1 MAQLAVLS
9 PREASIF
16 ACLADTVVAPEPVLP
31 PVRETD
37 AVAFFDRWM
46 GARAARR
53 TGSALR
59 ALLYALETGPRLLGV
74 RRADAPAH
82 AASGAREYLRA
93 IEQNRLPQLRQL
105 GKLMQG
111 FGQLAYYGDD
121 QVMLRIGY
129 DAEANV
135 ARGRAAARAGRAPVS
150 VRPTTGDAYREW
162 GDAARRPSSRAWRTA
177 RGSRTSARSS
187 ATSA

>member
-1 MAQLAVLS
+1 MAPLAVLS

-46 GARAARR
+46 ARAPRVNRVAF
-53 TGSALR
+53 R
-59 ALLYALETGPRLLGV
+59 ALLYSLETGPRFLGFG
-74 RRADAPAH
+74 RRMRKLTPTQRA
-82 AASGAREYLRA
+82 EYLQA
-93 IEQNRLPQLRQL
+93 IERSSVPQLRQL
-105 GKLMQG
+105 AKLMQG

-121 QVMLRIGY
+121 GVMLQIGY

-135 ARGRAAARAGRAPVS
+135 ERGRTLRERDGRP
-150 VRPTTGDAYREW
+150 
-162 GDAARRPSSRAWRTA
+162 
-177 RGSRTSARSS
+177 
-187 ATSA
+187 

>member
-46 GARAARR
+46 ERAPRVNR
-53 TGSALR
+53 IGLR
-59 ALLYALETGPRLLGV
+59 ALLYSLELGPHALGFGERMRRLTPE
-74 RRADAPAH
+74 RRA
-82 AASGAREYLRA
+82 EYLRA
-93 IEQNRLPQLRQL
+93 LEQNRVPQLRQL
-105 GKLMQG
+105 AKLLQG

-121 QVMLRIGY
+121 HVMLRIGY
-129 DAEANV
+129 DAEANI
-135 ARGRAAARAGRAPVS
+135 ARARAARTRDGRP
-150 VRPTTGDAYREW
+150 
-162 GDAARRPSSRAWRTA
+162 
-177 RGSRTSARSS
+177 
-187 ATSA
+187 

>member
-16 ACLADTVVAPEPVLP
+16 ACLADTVVAPEPLLP

-46 GARAARR
+46 ARVPRVNRIAF
-53 TGSALR
+53 R
-59 ALLYALETGPRLLGV
+59 ALLYSLETGPRLLGF
-74 RRADAPAH
+74 
-82 AASGAREYLRA
+82 GARMRRLSPARRSEYLHA
-93 IEQNRLPQLRQL
+93 IERNRVPQLRQL
-105 GKLMQG
+105 AKLMQG

-121 QVMLRIGY
+121 RVMLRIGY

-135 ARGRAAARAGRAPVS
+135 ARGKALRERDGRP
-150 VRPTTGDAYREW
+150 
-162 GDAARRPSSRAWRTA
+162 
-177 RGSRTSARSS
+177 
-187 ATSA
+187 

>member
-46 GARAARR
+46 ARSPRVNR
-53 TGSALR
+53 IALR
-59 ALLYALETGPRLLGV
+59 ALLYSLETGPRLLGFGARMRRLTPE
-74 RRADAPAH
+74 RRA
-82 AASGAREYLRA
+82 EYLRA
-93 IEQNRLPQLRQL
+93 LEQNRAPQLRQL
-105 GKLMQG
+105 AKLLQG

-135 ARGRAAARAGRAPVS
+135 ARGRAVRERDGRP
-150 VRPTTGDAYREW
+150 
-162 GDAARRPSSRAWRTA
+162 
-177 RGSRTSARSS
+177 
-187 ATSA
+187 

>member
-1 MAQLAVLS
+1 MAPLAVLS

-16 ACLADTVVAPEPVLP
+16 ACLADTVVAPEPLLP

-46 GARAARR
+46 ERSPRVNR
-53 TGSALR
+53 IALR
-59 ALLYALETGPRLLGV
+59 ALLYTLELGPQLLGF
-74 RRADAPAH
+74 
-82 AASGAREYLRA
+82 GARMRRLTAAQRAEYLRA

-105 GKLMQG
+105 AKLMQG

-121 QVMLRIGY
+121 RIMLQIGY

-135 ARGRAAARAGRAPVS
+135 ARGRALRERDGRP
-150 VRPTTGDAYREW
+150 
-162 GDAARRPSSRAWRTA
+162 
-177 RGSRTSARSS
+177 
-187 ATSA
+187 

>member
-1 MAQLAVLS
+1 MAPLAALS

-37 AVAFFDRWM
+37 TVAFFDRLM
-46 GARAARR
+46 GRAPRVNR
-53 TGSALR
+53 IALR
-59 ALLYALETGPRLLGV
+59 ALLYALETGPLLLGFGA
-74 RRADAPAH
+74 RMRRLGPEQRAD
-82 AASGAREYLRA
+82 YLSA
-93 IEQNRLPQLRQL
+93 IEQNRSPQLRQL

-121 QVMLRIGY
+121 QVMLLIGY

-135 ARGRAAARAGRAPVS
+135 ERGRS
-150 VRPTTGDAYREW
+150 VRQRDG
-162 GDAARRPSSRAWRTA
+162 RP
-177 RGSRTSARSS
+177 
-187 ATSA
+187 